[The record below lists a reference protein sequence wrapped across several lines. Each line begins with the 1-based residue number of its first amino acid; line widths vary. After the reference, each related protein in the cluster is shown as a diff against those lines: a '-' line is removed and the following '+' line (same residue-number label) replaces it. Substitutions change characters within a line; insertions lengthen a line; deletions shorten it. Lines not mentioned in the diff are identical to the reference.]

1 MVDRTDHILS
11 CMMKANGPLTS
22 AQLAEALGVSSRT
35 VKASMPRVAQSLE
48 EHGAKLCARRNAGY
62 WIEVLDEKTYKEFR
76 DKIGLR
82 ALNISMAGYDH
93 EARVLH
99 VERRLVASPDGARI
113 DQICEELAL
122 SRSAVRSVLKEAIAF
137 CESFHLQV
145 SSAPGRGMSVVGEEH
160 MIRLALMELF
170 EIHFNTFKP
179 DLTTRE
185 YAQWIDCDYQ
195 ERQDIRHEFLR
206 ILRLSGFSMRDTA
219 TQRISMYFIIA
230 RNRIKAGFDILLP
243 AAWIKE
249 VEGSACWTLAKQI
262 YSELSKDFEGF
273 DVSRDE
279 VAFFAMLL
287 LRNMDVVNGR
297 DLRSIAPNLYPIV
310 HRAATTTIRL
320 FREATGI
327 SLSGAGMRPFIEQYL
342 LPLVAAKRYRMDG
355 CELFENDAE
364 RSVVKD
370 PFSMYLGSVLGSI
383 IGSVI
388 GCCMS
393 KADVHFAA
401 SVILYMLGNALVPIR
416 PLRLLVTSVMGTAF
430 AQKVADAL
438 VKRYPAL
445 IKSAKGYELYEI
457 RGIDPDA
464 YDAVVT
470 DVSWGYRY
478 DAPVASYCLRTF
490 NQDLGGIYNEILV
503 QAFDLDGYAPEAS
516 SITVMKGIHFSTSA
530 QLVQTLSLVYGKR
543 GDNEPETAEE
553 LERQMSIVE
562 QTVRNHRAFLFNL
575 IPDEADESI
584 DWYVLEKPMNLG
596 AMKVA
601 SVLYA
606 RLHRGDNLVRFMA
619 YERIW
624 SQMERVPSDWAGTPD
639 AIAALFKNLLK
650 SSFMLEL
657 CSGGQDR
664 PRTKS
669 DRLAEDGDIEQ

>member
-22 AQLAEALGVSSRT
+22 VQLAEALGVSSRT

-62 WIEVLDEKTYKEFR
+62 WIEAVDEKTYKEFR

-185 YAQWIDCDYQ
+185 YAQWIDCGYQ

-206 ILRLSGFSMRDTA
+206 ILRSSGFSMRDTA

-249 VEGSACWTLAKQI
+249 IEGSACWALAKQI
-262 YSELSKDFEGF
+262 YNELSKSIEGF
-273 DVSRDE
+273 DASRDE

-297 DLRSIAPNLYPIV
+297 NLSSIAPDLYPIV
-310 HRAATTTIRL
+310 HRVTTTTIRL
-320 FREATGI
+320 FQETTGI
-327 SLSGAGMRPFIEQYL
+327 SLTGAEMRPFIEQFL
-342 LPLVAAKRYRMDG
+342 LPLVAAKRYGMDG

-364 RSVVKD
+364 HSVVD
-370 PFSMYLGSVLGSI
+370 PISMYLGFVFGSI

-388 GCCMS
+388 GCRMS
-393 KADVHFAA
+393 KADVRFAA
-401 SVILYMLGNALVPIR
+401 SVILYMLRNASVPIR
-416 PLRLLVTSVMGTAF
+416 PLCLLVTSVMGTAF

-438 VKRYPAL
+438 AERYPTL

-478 DAPVASYCLRTF
+478 DAPVASYCLHTF
-490 NQDLGGIYNEILV
+490 DQDFGGIYNKILV
-503 QAFDLDGYAPEAS
+503 RAFDLDGYVPGAS
-516 SITVMKGIHFSTSA
+516 SVSVTKGIRFSTPA
-530 QLVQTLSLVYGKR
+530 QLVQTLSLVDGKR
-543 GDNEPETAEE
+543 GDNEYEAAEE
-553 LERQMSIVE
+553 LERQMSIAE
-562 QTVRNHRAFLFNL
+562 QTVRNHRAFLFRL

-584 DWYVLEKPMNLG
+584 DWYVLEKPMSLG
-596 AMKVA
+596 AKKVA

-606 RLHRGDNLVRFMA
+606 RLHRGADLVRFMA

-624 SQMERVPSDWAGTPD
+624 SQMERVPSDWIGTPEM
-639 AIAALFKNLLK
+639 IAALFKDLLK

-657 CSGGQDR
+657 CDGGQDR
-664 PRTKS
+664 PRTNS
-669 DRLAEDGDIEQ
+669 DRLAEDRSIGQ